1 MKIETCLFVLST
13 EVFKDHDEVW
23 NEFNDSDPDCSWGN
37 NRTLVSR
44 DFLRRCSKTSM
55 PKVSMRF
62 VIGWS
67 VCPPKSTSI
76 WRIEDTWI
84 AEGLRQ

>member
-37 NRTLVSR
+37 NNRTLVSR
-44 DFLRRCSKTSM
+44 DFLLTALEDIDAK
-55 PKVSMRF
+55 
-62 VIGWS
+62 S
-67 VCPPKSTSI
+67 VDAVRDRLESLPVEVYI
-76 WRIEDTWI
+76 DLEN
-84 AEGLRQ
+84 